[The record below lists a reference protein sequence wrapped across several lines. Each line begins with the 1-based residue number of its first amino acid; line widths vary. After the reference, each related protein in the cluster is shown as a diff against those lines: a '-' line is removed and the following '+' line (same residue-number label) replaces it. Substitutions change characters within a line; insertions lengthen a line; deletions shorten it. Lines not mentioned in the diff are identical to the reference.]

1 MAYTALYRE
10 WRPRIFE
17 DVVGQETITTTLKNQ
32 IKTNKIA
39 HAYLLCGTRGTG
51 KTSTAKILAKAVN
64 CLNIQDG
71 EPCNECEMCR
81 KINSGIAIDVNELD
95 AASNNKVEHI
105 RQIIEEVKYPPQESR
120 YKVYIIDEVHML
132 TISAV
137 NAFLKTLEEPPKNV
151 IFILATTDPQKL
163 PITILSRCQRFEF
176 KRIKSESI
184 FLRLKRIVDEMGV
197 EAEDKSLR
205 LVSRISDGAM
215 RDALSILDQA
225 ISMSVGKVEYSDLIN
240 MLGMVTND
248 NLVKLVDSILGSS
261 IEKAIRAIDEVVIAG
276 KDVYTLIKDLTIHM
290 RNLIMVKISDRP
302 EEVLDM
308 SVENIDILRIQAGK
322 IKTEEIMRFIRI
334 LQEAEEQSKWS
345 KQGRIYLE
353 LAVIKM
359 IKVELDTS
367 QEVMLGRISRLENQI
382 KNGEISIS
390 PENIKSKENGNKP
403 GSLARKTEDLK
414 SQINSNGKEP
424 KNISEAFKI
433 NESSMLTI
441 EKVKNA
447 WSDILDLFK
456 ARRHMIIF
464 ASLTT
469 GVPTKCSGGVLY
481 ISYEKNF
488 SFNKNRL
495 EKEENRKK
503 VEEIFSEVLKEKV
516 RITYIVDFVEEANKT
531 PEELLTETFGSDVM
545 EIIE

>member
-10 WRPRIFE
+10 WRPKKFE
-17 DVVGQETITTTLKNQ
+17 DVVGQKAITTTLRNQ

-51 KTSTAKILAKAVN
+51 KTSTAKILARAVN
-64 CLNIQDG
+64 CLNPQDG
-71 EPCNECEMCR
+71 EPCNECDMCK

-137 NAFLKTLEEPPKNV
+137 NAFLKTLEEPPSNV

-163 PITILSRCQRFEF
+163 PITILSRCQRFDF
-176 KRIKSESI
+176 KRIKSEDI
-184 FLRLKRIVDEMGV
+184 FLRLRRIVDEIGV
-197 EAEDKSLR
+197 EAEDRSLK

-215 RDALSILDQA
+215 RDALSVLDQA
-225 ISMSVGKVEYSDLIN
+225 ISMSDNKVEYESLIS

-248 NLVKLVDSILGSS
+248 SLIKLVDNIIEGSTENS
-261 IEKAIRAIDEVVIAG
+261 IRAIDDVILAG
-276 KDVYTLIKDLTIHM
+276 KDVYTLIKDLTVHM
-290 RNLIMVKISDRP
+290 RNLMMVKISDRP

-308 SVENIDILRIQAGK
+308 SMENIEILKAQAEK

-359 IKVELDTS
+359 IKAEFDTS
-367 QEVMLGRISRLENQI
+367 QEVLLSRINKIENQI
-382 KNGEISIS
+382 RNGEIVVSSQSIS
-390 PENIKSKENGNKP
+390 QITNKGENNLNKKVDALNKKITSKAQEQVSVSSNIEVN
-403 GSLARKTEDLK
+403 E
-414 SQINSNGKEP
+414 NSN
-424 KNISEAFKI
+424 IT
-433 NESSMLTI
+433 L
-441 EKVKNA
+441 EKVKNS
-447 WSDILDLFK
+447 WRDILDLFK
-456 ARRHMIIF
+456 ARRLMIIF

-469 GVPTKCSGGVLY
+469 GVPVKCSGGVIY

-503 VEEIFSEVLKEKV
+503 VEDIFSEVLKERV
-516 RITYIVDFVEEANKT
+516 RITYTVESGDEEIKS
-531 PEELLTETFGSDVM
+531 PEELLKETFGEDVV
-545 EIIE
+545 EIID

>member
-10 WRPRIFE
+10 WRPKKFE
-17 DVVGQETITTTLKNQ
+17 DVVGQKAITTTLRNQ

-51 KTSTAKILAKAVN
+51 KTSTAKILARAVN
-64 CLNIQDG
+64 CLNPQDG
-71 EPCNECEMCR
+71 EPCNECDMCK
-81 KINSGIAIDVNELD
+81 KINNGIAIDVNELD

-137 NAFLKTLEEPPKNV
+137 NAFLKTLEEPPSNV

-163 PITILSRCQRFEF
+163 PITILSRCQRFDF
-176 KRIKSESI
+176 KRIKSEDI
-184 FLRLKRIVDEMGV
+184 FLRLRRIVDEIGV
-197 EAEDKSLR
+197 EAEDRSLK

-215 RDALSILDQA
+215 RDALSVLDQA
-225 ISMSVGKVEYSDLIN
+225 ISMSDNKVEYESLIS

-248 NLVKLVDSILGSS
+248 SLIKLVDNIIEGSTENS
-261 IEKAIRAIDEVVIAG
+261 IRAIDDVMLAG
-276 KDVYTLIKDLTIHM
+276 KDVYTLIKDLTVHM
-290 RNLIMVKISDRP
+290 RNLMMVKISDRP

-308 SVENIDILRIQAGK
+308 SMENIEILKAQAEK

-359 IKVELDTS
+359 IKAEFDTS
-367 QEVMLGRISRLENQI
+367 QEVLLSRINKIENQI
-382 KNGEISIS
+382 RNGEIVVSSQSIS
-390 PENIKSKENGNKP
+390 QITNKGENNLNKKVDALNKKITSKAQEQVSVSSNIEVN
-403 GSLARKTEDLK
+403 E
-414 SQINSNGKEP
+414 NSN
-424 KNISEAFKI
+424 IT
-433 NESSMLTI
+433 L
-441 EKVKNA
+441 EKVKNS
-447 WSDILDLFK
+447 WRDILDLFK
-456 ARRHMIIF
+456 ARRLMIIF

-469 GVPTKCSGGVLY
+469 GVPVKCSGGVIY

-503 VEEIFSEVLKEKV
+503 VEDIFSEVLKERV
-516 RITYIVDFVEEANKT
+516 RITYIVESGEEEIKS
-531 PEELLTETFGSDVM
+531 PEELLKETFGEDVV
-545 EIIE
+545 EIID

>member
-10 WRPRIFE
+10 WRPKKFE
-17 DVVGQETITTTLKNQ
+17 DVVGQKAITTTLRNQ

-51 KTSTAKILAKAVN
+51 KTSTAKILARAVN
-64 CLNIQDG
+64 CLNPQDG
-71 EPCNECEMCR
+71 EPCNECDMCK

-137 NAFLKTLEEPPKNV
+137 NAFLKTLEEPPSNV

-163 PITILSRCQRFEF
+163 PITILSRCQRFDF
-176 KRIKSESI
+176 KRIKSEDI
-184 FLRLKRIVDEMGV
+184 FLRLRRIVDEIGV
-197 EAEDKSLR
+197 EAEDRSLK

-215 RDALSILDQA
+215 RDALSVLDQA
-225 ISMSVGKVEYSDLIN
+225 ISMSDNKVEYESLIS

-248 NLVKLVDSILGSS
+248 SLIKLVDNIIEGSTENS
-261 IEKAIRAIDEVVIAG
+261 IRAIDDVMLAG
-276 KDVYTLIKDLTIHM
+276 KDVYTLIKDLTVHM
-290 RNLIMVKISDRP
+290 RNLMMVKISDRP

-308 SVENIDILRIQAGK
+308 SMENIEILKAQAEK

-359 IKVELDTS
+359 IKAEFDTS
-367 QEVMLGRISRLENQI
+367 QEVLLSRINKIENQI
-382 KNGEISIS
+382 RNGEIVVSSQSIS
-390 PENIKSKENGNKP
+390 QITNKGENNLNKKVDALNKKITSKAQEQVSVSSNIEVN
-403 GSLARKTEDLK
+403 E
-414 SQINSNGKEP
+414 NSN
-424 KNISEAFKI
+424 IT
-433 NESSMLTI
+433 L
-441 EKVKNA
+441 EKVKNS
-447 WSDILDLFK
+447 WRDILDLFK
-456 ARRHMIIF
+456 ARRLMIIF

-469 GVPTKCSGGVLY
+469 GVPVKCSGGVIY

-503 VEEIFSEVLKEKV
+503 VEDIFSEVLKERV
-516 RITYIVDFVEEANKT
+516 RITYTVESGDEEIKS
-531 PEELLTETFGSDVM
+531 PEELLKETFGEDVV
-545 EIIE
+545 EIID

>member
-424 KNISEAFKI
+424 KNISETFKI

>member
-10 WRPRIFE
+10 WRPKKFE
-17 DVVGQETITTTLKNQ
+17 DVVGQKAITTTLRNQ

-51 KTSTAKILAKAVN
+51 KTSTAKILARAVN
-64 CLNIQDG
+64 CLNPEDG
-71 EPCNECEMCR
+71 EPCNECDMCK
-81 KINSGIAIDVNELD
+81 KINNGIAIDVNELD

-137 NAFLKTLEEPPKNV
+137 NAFLKTLEEPPSNV

-163 PITILSRCQRFEF
+163 PITILSRCQRFDF
-176 KRIKSESI
+176 KRIKSEDI
-184 FLRLKRIVDEMGV
+184 FSRLRRIVDEIGV
-197 EAEDKSLR
+197 EAEDRSLK

-215 RDALSILDQA
+215 RDALSVLDQA
-225 ISMSVGKVEYSDLIN
+225 ISMSDNKVEYESLIS

-248 NLVKLVDSILGSS
+248 SLIKLVDNIIEGSTENS
-261 IEKAIRAIDEVVIAG
+261 IRAIDDVMLAG
-276 KDVYTLIKDLTIHM
+276 KDVYTLIKDLTVHM
-290 RNLIMVKISDRP
+290 RNLMMVKISDRP

-308 SVENIDILRIQAGK
+308 SMENIEILKAQAEK

-359 IKVELDTS
+359 IKAEFDTS
-367 QEVMLGRISRLENQI
+367 QEVLLSRINKIENQI
-382 KNGEISIS
+382 RNGEIVVSSQSIS
-390 PENIKSKENGNKP
+390 QITNKGENNLNKKVDALNKKITSKAQEQVSISSNIEVN
-403 GSLARKTEDLK
+403 E
-414 SQINSNGKEP
+414 NSN
-424 KNISEAFKI
+424 IT
-433 NESSMLTI
+433 L
-441 EKVKNA
+441 EKVKNS
-447 WSDILDLFK
+447 WRDILDLFK
-456 ARRHMIIF
+456 ARRLMIIF

-469 GVPTKCSGGVLY
+469 GVPVKCSGGVIY

-503 VEEIFSEVLKEKV
+503 VEDIFSEVLKERV
-516 RITYIVDFVEEANKT
+516 RITYIVEPGEEEIKS
-531 PEELLTETFGSDVM
+531 PEELLKETFGEDVV
-545 EIIE
+545 EIID